1 MGKIHQL
8 NGVLA
13 DQIAA
18 GEVIERPASIVKE
31 LVENSLDANSRRIDV
46 LVADAGISEIRV
58 IDDGSGIAADD
69 VPMAFKR
76 HATSKI
82 SSEHDLFNVKTMGF
96 RGEALPSIA
105 SVADVQMDTA
115 VEGAAAGTHI
125 HIKGGQTVDIK
136 PAPARRGTDIRVADL
151 FYNTPARLKYLKAVR
166 TELSRV
172 VDIVNRLALA
182 NPHVAISLTSNG
194 RELFRSAGNGNLQQV
209 IAAIYGIKVGRKMVH
224 VHAADADFEVDGY
237 TSLPE
242 LTRSSRNYITLTI
255 NHRYVRN
262 FALTKAVTTG
272 YSSKLMVGRYP
283 VAVVNIKLDPLLV
296 DVNVHPAKREVRL
309 SKEDQL
315 TKLIS
320 QAIFDRLAKEN
331 LIPDVGETA
340 LSQNQVE
347 SLNRKLDE
355 VSQPY
360 VVSSPQSASPQSAG
374 QSTSEPAQA
383 PVDEPQS
390 ASSSATEAANPA
402 AAGATDAELRDP
414 VVITSRDQLSGP
426 RMAKFDAEFKDEDVQ
441 PFDTAALNQPEGKRR
456 PQKVENVDLQIDDQ
470 GSESERRFP
479 QLEYIGQV
487 HGTFLLAQASDGLYI
502 VDQHAAQER
511 INFEYF
517 RKAVAAVSPAQQT
530 FLTPLV
536 LQYSTADA
544 LKLADHLDVL
554 AGVGIKLEPF
564 GDNAFIL
571 NSHPTWFAEGQ
582 EEATAKEMIA
592 WVINDGKITLE
603 QFREKTAAMMSCKRA
618 IKANHHLDARQAT
631 ALLHNLSKCQNPFNC
646 PHGRPVT
653 IHFTDSDL
661 EKLFKRI
668 QDTHEPYANEF
679 DDHDWDE

>member
-1 MGKIHQL
+1 MGRIHQL

-31 LVENSLDANSRRIDV
+31 LVENSIDADSHRIDV
-46 LVADAGISEIRV
+46 IVTDAGISEIRV
-58 IDDGSGIAADD
+58 IDDGTGIENDD

-115 VEGAAAGTHI
+115 TEGSASGTHI
-125 HIKGGQTVDIK
+125 HIKGGKTVDIK

-151 FYNTPARLKYLKAVR
+151 FFNTPARLKYLKAVK

-182 NPHVAISLTSNG
+182 NPQIALSLTSNG

-209 IAAIYGIKVGRKMVH
+209 IAAIYGVNVGRKVVH
-224 VHAADADFEVDGY
+224 VHASDPDFVVDGF

-262 FALTKAVTTG
+262 FALTKAITAG

-283 VAVVNIKLDPLLV
+283 IAVINIKLDPLLV
-296 DVNVHPAKREVRL
+296 DVNVHPSKREVRL

-320 QAIFDRLAKEN
+320 QAIFDRLAQEN
-331 LIPDVGETA
+331 LIPDVGSTA
-340 LSQNQVE
+340 MSKTHLAD
-347 SLNRKLDE
+347 LNRQLDE
-355 VSQPY
+355 ASRSYEVDR
-360 VVSSPQSASPQSAG
+360 QSNSKG
-374 QSTSEPAQA
+374 QSTQPASDQDLSQMSAAAEPS
-383 PVDEPQS
+383 DS
-390 ASSSATEAANPA
+390 GSHNPA
-402 AAGATDAELRDP
+402 AAGTEDAELKDP
-414 VVITSRDQLSGP
+414 VMITSRDQLKGP
-426 RMAKFDAEFKDEDVQ
+426 AMAKFDAEFQSEEVQ
-441 PFDTAALNQPEGKRR
+441 PFQTAALNVNPNKGQRKA
-456 PQKVENVDLQIDDQ
+456 ENVDLQIDDT
-470 GSESERRFP
+470 GSKDQQRFP
-479 QLEYIGQV
+479 KLQYIGQV

-517 RKAVAAVSPAQQT
+517 RKAVADVNPAQQT

-544 LKLADHLDVL
+544 LKLSEHLDVL
-554 AGVGIKLEPF
+554 SGVGLKLEPF

-582 EEATAKEMIA
+582 EEDTAKEMIA
-592 WVINDGKITLE
+592 WVINDGKISLE

-631 ALLHNLSKCQNPFNC
+631 ALLDRLSQCQNPFNC

-653 IHFTDSDL
+653 IHFSDSDL

-679 DDHDWDE
+679 DDHDWDA